1 MFLEPLPEIQPRAPR
16 AISYHRQL
24 PASAAFEWLRLGIAD
39 LRVKPALSLVVGGGV
54 FLASAIVIAA
64 MFALNFSYIMFPAL
78 SGFLVVGPLL
88 AVGLYE
94 KSRRLEA
101 GESLSLVDILHVRM
115 RSGGQIVFAGLLIC
129 LLFLVWLRAANLLYA
144 LFFGLNAF
152 PGFDD
157 MLATIFGTTRGRA
170 LLLVG
175 TAVGGLFAAF
185 AFAISWFS
193 IPMLLAERTDALTA
207 MGTSFALTTA
217 NLGVIIVWSV
227 IVLLGFLISA
237 LTALVGLIV
246 IFPILGH
253 GTWHAY
259 RAMRGPAEAAGA

>member
-1 MFLEPLPEIQPRAPR
+1 MFLEPLPEIQPRAPQ
-16 AISYHRQL
+16 AVSYDRGL
-24 PASAAFEWLRLGIAD
+24 PASAALSWLRKGIAD
-39 LRVKPALSLVVGGGV
+39 FWVKSGLSLFVGGGV
-54 FLASAIVIAA
+54 FLASALVIAL

-78 SGFLVVGPLL
+78 AGFLVVGPLL

-101 GESLSLVDILHVRM
+101 GESLTLYDILHVRM

-152 PGFDD
+152 PGFDG
-157 MLATIFGTTRGRA
+157 MVATIFGTTQGLA
-170 LLLVG
+170 LLIVG
-175 TAVGGLFAAF
+175 TFVGGLFAAF

-217 NLGVIIVWSV
+217 NLGVVLTWSIIVS
-227 IVLLGFLISA
+227 LGFVISA
-237 LTALVGLIV
+237 LTALVGLV
-246 IFPILGH
+246 FIFPILGH

-259 RAMRGPAEAAGA
+259 RAMREPGMTSDS